1 MYFLFCFALEGNHG
15 LNFMNFELPNIVSL
29 LSHKF
34 SGTALEHFFHAW
46 ENVIFSLIT
55 IGIVG
60 GIVSLASRR
69 ISLIPGRLQ
78 GSVELLV
85 EGTDHLFGEILGKH
99 GKKFVPLIGTLF
111 IYILFMNLLGLIP
124 LMKSS
129 TTSLSTTAALAA
141 CAFGC
146 FLYTALK
153 EEGVGGFLYHVAG
166 KPKDAILMI
175 IFMWMFIFPVEFL
188 TVFIRP
194 ITLSL
199 RLQGNI
205 SSEDL
210 ILSLLPP
217 FGFVGALI
225 MPFMTL
231 LALLAAVIQ
240 AFVFSFLTT
249 IYLATILNEED

>member
-1 MYFLFCFALEGNHG
+1 MSSQEQA
-15 LNFMNFELPNIVSL
+15 MNFELPNIVSL
-29 LSHKF
+29 VAEQF
-34 SGTALEHFFHAW
+34 SGRPLEFFLHSW

-55 IGIVG
+55 MGIVG
-60 GIVSLASRR
+60 VLIYLGSRK
-69 ISLIPGRLQ
+69 IDLVPNRLQ

-99 GKKFVPLIGTLF
+99 GKKFVPLAGTLF

-124 LMKSS
+124 LLKSPTAS
-129 TTSLSTTAALAA
+129 LATTSALAV

-146 FLYTALK
+146 FLYTAIK
-153 EEGVGGFLYHVAG
+153 EEGIGGFLYHMAG
-166 KPKDAILMI
+166 KPKETILLI
-175 IFMWMFIFPVEFL
+175 IFMWVFIFPVEFL

-210 ILSLLPP
+210 LLSLLTH
-217 FGFVGALI
+217 FGVGGALV

-249 IYLATILNEED
+249 IYLSTILNEEE

>member
-1 MYFLFCFALEGNHG
+1 MNLEA
-15 LNFMNFELPNIVSL
+15 PNIVSL
-29 LSHKF
+29 LAHQF
-34 SGTALEHFFHAW
+34 SGKPLEHFLHSW
-46 ENVIFSLIT
+46 ENSIFSLIT
-55 IGIVG
+55 MGIVG
-60 GIVSLASRR
+60 TLIFLASRKVC
-69 ISLIPGRLQ
+69 LVPGRLQ

-85 EGTDHLFGEILGKH
+85 DGLDRLFGEILGNH
-99 GKKFVPLIGTLF
+99 GKKFVPLAGTLF

-124 LMKSS
+124 LLKSPTAS
-129 TTSLSTTAALAA
+129 LATTSALAV

-146 FLYTALK
+146 FLYTAVK
-153 EEGVGGFLYHVAG
+153 EEGIGGFLYHMAG
-166 KPKDAILMI
+166 KPKDALLMI
-175 IFMWMFIFPVEFL
+175 IFMWVFIFPVEFL

-199 RLQGNI
+199 RLRGNI
-205 SSEDL
+205 SSEDS
-210 ILSLLPP
+210 ILALLPH
-217 FGFVGALI
+217 FGFGGALV